1 MDPAAVR
8 EAFDRAADAFVSVV
22 ATITPDEWARP
33 ATDAWTVR
41 ELVAH
46 TSRAFLTVE
55 QYLAAPTGNPGPA
68 STAEYFTAALDLPG
82 IHGDVAARGRDQV
95 AALGDEPSATVTE
108 LAGRVVALVRERS
121 DDAPVGTFLGDM
133 TLVDYLPSRVV
144 ELVVH
149 TLDLT
154 DALGRPPTLGGAAA
168 RVALAALAE
177 TAALRPGLVDPAALV
192 RALTG
197 RAPWRGDCNVLG

>member
-1 MDPAAVR
+1 MDPALVR
-8 EAFDRAADAFVSVV
+8 DAFDGAADAFVSVV
-22 ATITPDEWARP
+22 ATITPAEWDRP

-55 QYLAAPTGNPGPA
+55 QYLAAPTGTAGPA
-68 STAEYFTAALDLPG
+68 STAEYFAQALDLPG
-82 IHGDVAARGRDQV
+82 IHDDVAARGRDQV
-95 AALGDEPSATVTE
+95 GALGDDPPAAVAD
-108 LAGRVVALVRERS
+108 LAGRVVALVRDRS

-133 TLVDYLPSRVV
+133 ALVDYLPSRVV

-154 DALGRPPTLGGAAA
+154 DALGRPPALGAAPA
-168 RVALAALAE
+168 RVVLAALAE
-177 TAALRPGLVDPAALV
+177 TAALRPGLADPAALV